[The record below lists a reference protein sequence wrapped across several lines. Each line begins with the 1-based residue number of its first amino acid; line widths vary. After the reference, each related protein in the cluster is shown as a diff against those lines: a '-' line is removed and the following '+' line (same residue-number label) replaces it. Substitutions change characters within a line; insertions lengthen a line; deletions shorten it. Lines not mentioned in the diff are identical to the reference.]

1 MITLT
6 KNNYLRQF
14 GTGNTFNIEID
25 TLPIKFDNHFIESC
39 RAAEEIYSNKQG
51 KFHILYSGGLDSE
64 HTLAVFLHLGLD
76 VTPVIIELNTGYN
89 KHDIKYAFEF
99 CESKK
104 LKPVVIDI
112 DFDNFVRS
120 GQMLSIAKET
130 KSSVYHRPATSYA
143 ASLLDGTVLLGDNE
157 PYINLNVE
165 TNKWNYQIREDEY
178 SITNYFNQKGIYG
191 TTHFGCWTSEMTI
204 SFLSDKIIQNLARNK
219 FIGRLGS
226 NSSKHY
232 VYNRNS
238 NFNLVVREKYTGY
251 EIIEKSEIFKHES
264 FKELEQFG
272 ETCNGV
278 YVKDYF
284 DMMKENGSTICL

>member
-178 SITNYFNQKGIYG
+178 SVTNYFNQKGIYG
-191 TTHFGCWTSEMTI
+191 TTHFGCWTPEMTI
-204 SFLSDKIIQNLARNK
+204 SFLSDKIIQSLARNK